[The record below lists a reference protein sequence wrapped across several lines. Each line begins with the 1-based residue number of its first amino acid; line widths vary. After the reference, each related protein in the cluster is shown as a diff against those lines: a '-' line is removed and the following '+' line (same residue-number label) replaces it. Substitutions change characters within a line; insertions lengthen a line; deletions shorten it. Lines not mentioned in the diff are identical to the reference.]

1 MRKKK
6 LMVAN
11 WKMNPGSVAEAR
23 VLFGK
28 TKLAGGKL
36 DKVETVMCPPFP
48 YLGLFAHAG
57 TTRVS
62 LGAQDVFWAN
72 IGRATGEV
80 SPEMLKDVGA
90 SYVIVGHS
98 ERRALGETDEMVS
111 KKLRAVLA
119 EGLTPIVCVGE
130 KERDVDGKYFDIL
143 KNQIKSSLAGI
154 RRTDFREFVIAYEPL
169 WAIGKSARE
178 AMTPRDIRET
188 SIFIRKV
195 LADMYDATTAELPV
209 LLYGGSAEGSNTAA
223 ILRDGGVS
231 GLLVGHASLDASGF
245 ISMLKSANSI

>member
-6 LMVAN
+6 LIVAN
-11 WKMNPGSVAEAR
+11 WKMNPGSAVEAR
-23 VLFGK
+23 VLFAK
-28 TKLAGGKL
+28 TKLVGGKL
-36 DKVETVMCPPFP
+36 DKVETVICPPFV

-72 IGRATGEV
+72 TGRATGEV
-80 SPEMLKDVGA
+80 SPEMLKDVGV
-90 SYVIVGHS
+90 SYCVIGHS
-98 ERRALGETDEMVS
+98 ERRALGETDEAVS

-119 EGLTPIVCVGE
+119 EGLVPILCVGE
-130 KERDVDGKYFDIL
+130 KERDADGTYFDVL
-143 KNQIKSSLAGI
+143 KNQLKLSLAGL

-188 SIFIRKV
+188 TIFIRKV
-195 LADMYDATTAELPV
+195 LADMYDAATAQQPV
-209 LLYGGSAEGSNTAA
+209 LLYGGSAEESNTAA
-223 ILRDGGVS
+223 ILSEGGVA
-231 GLLVGHASLDASGF
+231 GLLVGHASLDATGF
-245 ISMLKSANSI
+245 IGMLKSANSI